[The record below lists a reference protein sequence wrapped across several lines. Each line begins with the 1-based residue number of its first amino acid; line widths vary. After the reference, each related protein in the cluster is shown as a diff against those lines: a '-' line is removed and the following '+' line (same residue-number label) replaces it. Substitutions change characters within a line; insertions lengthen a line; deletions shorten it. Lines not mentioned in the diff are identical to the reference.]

1 MAFTP
6 PLAEPLII
14 VAGDLASWKRTLSDF
29 PASVGWVL
37 SYAFAR
43 SGSQFT
49 ITASASGNDHLISV
63 PAATTATWAAGLY
76 TVQGYVTNGSER
88 HIVFEAD
95 LQIESNLATAS
106 GGLDTRSHARKVL
119 DALEAVLE
127 ARASKS
133 IVQWTGLEQ
142 SFSLIPTPD
151 LVAMR
156 EKYRVEYQAEV
167 AASNIARGLGN
178 KRNVFVRFT
187 IPR

>member
-6 PLAEPLII
+6 PLAEPLVI
-14 VAGDLASWKRTLSDF
+14 VAGDLASWKRSLSDY
-29 PASVGWVL
+29 PASAGWTL
-37 SYAFAR
+37 SYALAK
-43 SGSQFT
+43 SGSQYTF
-49 ITASASGNDHLISV
+49 TASASGNDFLVSV
-63 PAATTATWAAGLY
+63 PAATTATWSVGQYLL
-76 TVQGYVTNGSER
+76 QGYVTNGTER

-95 LQIESNLATAS
+95 ITVQANLSAAT

-119 DALEAVLE
+119 DAIEAVLE
-127 ARASKS
+127 SRASKT
-133 IVQWTGLEQ
+133 IVQWSGLEQ

-151 LVAMR
+151 LLTMR
-156 EKYRVEYQAEV
+156 DKYRIEYQAEI

>member
-29 PASVGWVL
+29 PASTWTL
-37 SYAFAR
+37 SYAFAK

-63 PAATTATWAAGLY
+63 PTATWAAGLY

-95 LQIESNLATAS
+95 IQIESNLATAT